1 MIGTL
6 FLRLNA
12 YKTKVRGVSPRGG
25 IEQIR
30 EGGIGS
36 WSILK
41 ADNIWL
47 GKDLFFPQKPL

>member
-12 YKTKVRGVSPRGG
+12 YKTRVRGVSPRGG